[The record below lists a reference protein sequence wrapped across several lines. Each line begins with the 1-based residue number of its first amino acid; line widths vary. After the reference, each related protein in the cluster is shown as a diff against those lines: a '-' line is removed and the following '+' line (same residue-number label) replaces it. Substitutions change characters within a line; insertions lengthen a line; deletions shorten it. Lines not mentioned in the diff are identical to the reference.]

1 MGITAS
7 ALGKEQFIV
16 PPLKE
21 QEKYAN
27 LLYHIDKSKLAVK
40 KSLEELETLKNSLMQ
55 QYFD

>member
-27 LLYHIDKSKLAVK
+27 LLYHIDKSKL
-40 KSLEELETLKNSLMQ
+40 STENSRKMIQ
-55 QYFD
+55 NVIKYREK